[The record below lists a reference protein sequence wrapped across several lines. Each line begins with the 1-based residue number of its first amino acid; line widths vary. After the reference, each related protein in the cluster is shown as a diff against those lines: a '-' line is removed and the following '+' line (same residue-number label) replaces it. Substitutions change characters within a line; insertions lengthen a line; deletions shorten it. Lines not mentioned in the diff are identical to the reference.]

1 MSLRDFTDLFKRSL
15 TAAPGRLHLAAH
27 SHHLWPDA
35 AFEGHMQA
43 AQMALRLAD
52 QKWGSIFG
60 ELIPS
65 VAKQLAAHLKL
76 RNGDSM
82 VFSPN
87 THDLLLRVLGSVAHA
102 QSMLPLRILTTDGEF
117 HSFERQI
124 ARWEELGWVQVTRV
138 SATPL
143 TTLHERL
150 VAAAQSTSYDTAFV
164 SHTLFKE
171 GFTLL
176 DLDSLVEA
184 LDQALPKT
192 TPILID
198 GYHSVFA
205 LPVDL
210 SRIENRVFYL
220 GGGYKYLMSGEGAC
234 FMHCP
239 PSFFERPVVTG
250 WFASFGALSSAPSG
264 VGYAPSGARFFG
276 STFDPAGL
284 CRMNAVLQM
293 HEEEDITVIESR
305 VHCMHLARIFH
316 EHLLDRSSAFD
327 ANAIVLGPEDPA
339 RGRFLT
345 YKTPKAQQVQRALE
359 EVDVICDARG
369 DFLRF
374 GFGIYQAEDMVEEAA
389 ARIASLKK

>member
-1 MSLRDFTDLFKRSL
+1 MGLRDFTELFKRSL

-43 AQMALRLAD
+43 AQMALELAD

-65 VAKQLAAHLKL
+65 VAKQLAAHLQLK
-76 RNGDSM
+76 NGDSL

-87 THDLLLRVLGSVAHA
+87 THDFILRVLGSVAHA
-102 QSMLPLRILTTDGEF
+102 QGMRPLRLLTTDGEF

-124 ARWEELGWVQVTRV
+124 ARWEELDWVQVTRI
-138 SATPL
+138 SATPFA
-143 TTLHERL
+143 TLHERL
-150 VAAAQSTSYDTAFV
+150 VAAAQSTSYDAAFV
-164 SHTLFKE
+164 SHILFKE
-171 GFTLL
+171 GFALI
-176 DLDSLVEA
+176 DLDGLVDA

-264 VGYAPSGARFFG
+264 VGYAPGGARFFG
-276 STFDPAGL
+276 STFDPTGL
-284 CRMNAVLQM
+284 YRMNAVLQM
-293 HEEEDITVIESR
+293 HAAENITVVAAR
-305 VHCMHLARIFH
+305 AHCVQLAQLFH
-316 EHLLDRSSAFD
+316 ERLIETSSAFR
-327 ANAIVLGPEDPA
+327 AEGIVLGPEDPT

-359 EVDVICDARG
+359 ELDVICDARG

-374 GFGIYQAEDMVEEAA
+374 GFGIYQTEDMIEEAA
-389 ARIASLKK
+389 GRVASLKE